1 MTLDEILKEIEK
13 ADSFVI
19 TAHDH
24 PDGDAIGSCL
34 AFATVLKNMGKTNI
48 DVLFKEYPAAF
59 EMLPNIDLVKVEAS
73 QNEYDMVIVLDCPE
87 LKRVHKD
94 YHQYF
99 ESAKVTVEFDH
110 HLKNAMFA
118 DLDVVN
124 PAAPACAEILV
135 SSFKYMGIEITK
147 EVATCL
153 LTGIITDTG
162 GFRFNSTTRETF
174 EFAGW
179 ALSKGVNVSK
189 IYKEVL
195 MTKTKSQ
202 FEAEKLAV
210 DRLEFYM
217 DDTITFT
224 YMTKEDEKALD
235 IKSGEFDGIAGIGTT
250 IKGVEVAI
258 FAHEREEGFKI
269 SFRSNRIDVAD
280 ICMSFGGGG
289 HKLAAG
295 CTIDAK
301 LEDVRKAVIEE
312 TKKHLEK

>member
-1 MTLDEILKEIEK
+1 MTLDEILKEMNK
-13 ADSFVI
+13 ANSFVI
-19 TAHDH
+19 TAHDN

-34 AFATVLKNMGKTNI
+34 AFATVLKNMGKTTI
-48 DVLFKEYPAAF
+48 DVLFKEYPAIF
-59 EMLPNIDLVKVEAS
+59 QTLPNSDLIRTEAS
-73 QNEYDMVIVLDCPE
+73 LDEYDMAIVLDCPD

-94 YHQYF
+94 YHKYF
-99 ESAKVTVEFDH
+99 EDAKVTVEFDH

-135 SSFKYMGIEITK
+135 SSFQYMNIEITK
-147 EVATCL
+147 DVATCL
-153 LTGIITDTG
+153 MTGIITDTG

-179 ALSKGVNVSK
+179 ALSKGVNIPK
-189 IYKEVL
+189 IYKDSL
-195 MTKTKSQ
+195 MTKSKAQ

-217 DDTITFT
+217 DDKITFT
-224 YMTKEDEKALD
+224 YMTKEDEKNLNIQA
-235 IKSGEFDGIAGIGTT
+235 GEFDGIAGIGIT

-258 FAHEREEGFKI
+258 FAHERADGFKL
-269 SFRSNRIDVAD
+269 SFRSNKIDVSD
-280 ICMSFGGGG
+280 ICMLFGGGG

-312 TKKHLEK
+312 TKKHLKN

>member
-1 MTLDEILKEIEK
+1 MTLDEILREIEK

-19 TAHDH
+19 TAHDN

-34 AFATVLKNMGKTNI
+34 AFATVLKNLGKEKI
-48 DVLFKEYPAAF
+48 DVLFKEYPRVFAT
-59 EMLPNIDLVKVEAS
+59 LPNSDLIRTEATLE
-73 QNEYDMVIVLDCPE
+73 EYDMAIVLDCPE

-94 YHQYF
+94 YHKYF
-99 ESAKVTVEFDH
+99 ENAKVTVEVDH

-135 SSFKYMGIEITK
+135 SSFQYMGIEITK
-147 EVATCL
+147 EVAACL

-162 GFRFNSTTRETF
+162 GFRFASTTRETF

-189 IYKEVL
+189 IYKESL
-195 MTKTKSQ
+195 MTKSKSQ

-217 DDTITFT
+217 DDKITFT
-224 YMTKEDEKALD
+224 YMTKEDEKNLNIQA
-235 IKSGEFDGIAGIGTT
+235 GECDGIAGIGVN
-250 IKGVEVAI
+250 IEGVEVAI
-258 FAHEREEGFKI
+258 FARERDDGFKL
-269 SFRSNRIDVAD
+269 SFRSNNIDVAD
-280 ICMSFGGGG
+280 ICMLFGGGG

-295 CTIDAK
+295 CTIDAS
-301 LEDVRKAVIEE
+301 LEEVRKAVVEE
-312 TKKHLEK
+312 TKKHLQ

>member
-1 MTLDEILKEIEK
+1 MTLDEILNEMNK
-13 ADSFVI
+13 ANSFVI
-19 TAHDH
+19 TAHDN

-34 AFATVLKNMGKTNI
+34 AFATVLKNMGKENI
-48 DVLFKEYPAAF
+48 DVLFKDYPAIF
-59 EMLPNIDLVKVEAS
+59 KTLPNSDLIKKEAS
-73 QNEYDMVIVLDCPE
+73 MEEYDMAIVLDCPE

-94 YHQYF
+94 YHKYF
-99 ESAKVTVEFDH
+99 ENSKVTVEFDH

-135 SSFKYMGIEITK
+135 SSFKYMNIDITRD
-147 EVATCL
+147 VATCL
-153 LTGIITDTG
+153 MTGIITDTG
-162 GFRFNSTTRETF
+162 GFRFSSTTRETF

-179 ALSKGVNVSK
+179 ALSKGVNIPK
-189 IYKEVL
+189 IYKDSL
-195 MTKTKSQ
+195 MTKSKSQ

-217 DDTITFT
+217 DNKITFT
-224 YMTKEDEKALD
+224 YMTKEDENNLN
-235 IKSGEFDGIAGIGTT
+235 IQTGECDGIAGIGIT

-258 FAHEREEGFKI
+258 FAHERSDGFKL
-269 SFRSNRIDVAD
+269 SFRSNKVDVSD
-280 ICMSFGGGG
+280 ICMLFGGGG

-312 TKKHLEK
+312 TKKHL

>member
-13 ADSFVI
+13 ANSFVI
-19 TAHDH
+19 TAHDN
-24 PDGDAIGSCL
+24 PDGDAVGSCL
-34 AFATVLKNMGKTNI
+34 AFASVLKNLGKENI
-48 DVLFKEYPAAF
+48 DVLFKEYPKVF
-59 EMLPNIDLVKVEAS
+59 ETLPNSELIKNTATLE
-73 QNEYDMVIVLDCPE
+73 EYDMAIVLDCPE

-94 YHQYF
+94 YHKYF
-99 ESAKVTVEFDH
+99 EEAKVTVQFDH

-118 DLDVVN
+118 DYDVVN
-124 PAAPACAEILV
+124 PVAPACCEILV
-135 SSFKYMGIEITK
+135 SSFKYMGLEITRDI
-147 EVATCL
+147 ATCL

-162 GFRFNSTTRETF
+162 GFRFAQTTRETF

-189 IYKEVL
+189 IYKDSL
-195 MTKTKSQ
+195 MTKSKTQ
-202 FEAEKLAV
+202 FAAEKLAV

-217 DDTITFT
+217 DDKITFT
-224 YMTKEDEKALD
+224 YITKADEEALN
-235 IKSGEFDGIAGIGTT
+235 IQVGECDGIAGIGVT

-258 FAHEREEGFKI
+258 FARQREDGFKL

-280 ICMSFGGGG
+280 ICMLFGGGG

-301 LEDVRKAVIEE
+301 LEDVRKAVVEE
-312 TKKHLEK
+312 TKKHLV